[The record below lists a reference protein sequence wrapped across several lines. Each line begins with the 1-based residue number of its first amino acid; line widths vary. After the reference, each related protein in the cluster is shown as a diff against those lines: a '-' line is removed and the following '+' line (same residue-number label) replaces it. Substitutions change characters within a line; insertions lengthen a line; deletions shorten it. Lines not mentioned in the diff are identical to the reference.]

1 MGRRWAGTTILAAAL
16 VPMAALGL
24 APTGA
29 LGQERP
35 PVKIGLLF
43 PYTGVF
49 ALYGPGMQAA
59 LEVLVEQQGGRAG
72 GRRIQLVRE
81 DTEGKPDV
89 GLTKARKL
97 VESDKVDF
105 LIGPVNSAVAM
116 AIHDYVHTRKVP
128 LIVPV
133 AFTKD
138 LTTPERASPYIFRTF
153 ETTDQNG
160 YPMGRWAVAKR
171 GFKKAVVIGSNY
183 AGGRDG
189 VGAFKAGFEAAG
201 GKVVLELFP
210 PLGTPDFN
218 PFIARVDPSQVD
230 SAYFVVFGSD
240 AIRLVKQW
248 EELGL
253 KGRIPL
259 MSYGTSSDDFLLE
272 AMGGAAAGIFNIGP
286 YSSTLE
292 TPENRQFVQAMRAKT
307 STDPVIFQATTWV
320 AGQVILKAVEELK
333 GDLRDPDRVAKAMK
347 SAGEGLRTPLGEIRF
362 DAYNQIVPPLYVRQV
377 QGVGGKLKNVHIDT
391 LPPAAQADF
400 WGWWRK

>member
-1 MGRRWAGTTILAAAL
+1 MVVAAL
-16 VPMAALGL
+16 VPVAAVGLGP
-24 APTGA
+24 ARA
-29 LGQERP
+29 VGQERP

-59 LEVLVEQQGGRAG
+59 LEVLVEQEGGKAA
-72 GRRIQLVRE
+72 GRRIQFVRE

-89 GLTKARKL
+89 GLTKVRKL
-97 VESDKVDF
+97 VESDRVDF

-116 AIHDYVHTRKVP
+116 AIRDYVHGRKVP
-128 LIVPV
+128 LVVPV

-138 LTTPERASPYIFRTF
+138 LTAPERASPYIFRTF

-160 YPMGRWAVAKR
+160 YPMGKWAVAKK
-171 GFKKAVVIGSNY
+171 GFKRVVVIGSNY
-183 AGGRDG
+183 AAGRDG

-218 PFIARVDPSQVD
+218 PFIARVDPAQVD

-240 AIRLVKQW
+240 AVRLVKQW

-253 KGRIPL
+253 KQKVPL
-259 MSYGTSSDDFLLE
+259 MSYGTSTDDFLLDG
-272 AMGGAAAGIFNIGP
+272 MGGAAAGIINIGP

-292 TPENRQFVQAMRAKT
+292 TPENRQFVRAMRAKNGA
-307 STDPVIFQATTWV
+307 DPVIFQATTWA
-320 AGQVILKAVEELK
+320 AGQVILKAVGALQ
-333 GDLRDPDRVAKAMK
+333 GDLGDPERVVKAMK
-347 SAGEGLRTPLGEIRF
+347 NAGEALKTPLGEIRF
-362 DAYNQIVPPLYVRQV
+362 DVYNQIVPPLYVRQV
-377 QGVGGKLKNVHIDT
+377 QRVGGKLKNVHIDT

>member
-1 MGRRWAGTTILAAAL
+1 MERRRMAMAML
-16 VPMAALGL
+16 VAALGL
-24 APTGA
+24 VGPAVLAPTAG
-29 LGQERP
+29 LGQETP
-35 PVKIGLLF
+35 PVKIGMLF

-49 ALYGPGMQAA
+49 ALYGPGMQAS
-59 LEVLVEQQGGRAG
+59 LEVLLEQQGGRAG
-72 GRRIQLVRE
+72 GRRVQLVRE

-105 LIGPVNSAVAM
+105 LIGPVNSAVAL
-116 AIHDYVHTRKVP
+116 AIRDYVHNRKVP
-128 LIVPV
+128 LVVPV

-160 YPMGRWAVAKR
+160 FPMGKWAVTKR
-171 GFKKAVVIGSNY
+171 NLKRAVVIGSNY
-183 AGGRDG
+183 AAGRDG
-189 VGAFKAGFEAAG
+189 VGAFKAGFETAG
-201 GKVVLELFP
+201 GKVVLEVFP

-218 PFIARVDPSQVD
+218 PFIARVDPGQVD

-240 AIRLVKQW
+240 AVRLVKQW

-253 KGRIPL
+253 KARVPL
-259 MSYGTSSDDFLLE
+259 MSYGTSTDDFLLE
-272 AMGGAAAGIFNIGP
+272 AMGSAAAGIINIGP

-292 TPENRQFVQAMRAKT
+292 NPENRAFVQAVRAKT
-307 STDPVIFQATTWV
+307 GNDPVIFQATTWT

-333 GDLRDPDRVAKAMK
+333 GDLRDSDRVAKAMK
-347 SAGEGLRTPLGEIRF
+347 SAGEGLRTPMGEIRF
-362 DAYNQIVPPLYVRQV
+362 DAYNQIIPPLYVRQV
-377 QGVGGKLKNVHIDT
+377 QAVGGKLKNVHIDT
-391 LPPAAQADF
+391 LPPGAQADF